1 LLRFQAIALGNAD
14 PADDASAL
22 PEQAPCLAPEKVRV
36 PATALENPESEIGIL
51 Q

>member
-14 PADDASAL
+14 PAGDASAL
-22 PEQAPCLAPEKVRV
+22 QEQALCLAPEKVRI
-36 PATALENPESEIGIL
+36 PATALENPESVIGIL